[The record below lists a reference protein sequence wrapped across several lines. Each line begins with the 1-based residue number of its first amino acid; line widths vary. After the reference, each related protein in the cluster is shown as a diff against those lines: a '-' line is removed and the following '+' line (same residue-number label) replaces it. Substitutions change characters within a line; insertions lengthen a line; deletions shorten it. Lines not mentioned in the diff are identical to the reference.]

1 MKLATLAGRSP
12 DGELV
17 VVSADGHHC
26 VPAAA
31 IATSLQDALERWREV
46 EPALRALAARL
57 EARRCPEARRFDA
70 ASARAPLPRCW
81 QWLDGS
87 AFPSHGDLMDVV
99 FKVEKKNDPARP
111 LMYQGLS
118 NQFLPPA
125 ADVPLP
131 SADDGIDFEGEFGVI
146 TDFVPMG
153 VSPEQARS
161 HIRLVVLV
169 NDWSLRRIAPVEMK
183 TGFGWVQAKPAC
195 SMAPVAVTPDALGAA
210 WRDAR
215 VHLRLEVELNGQR
228 FGAAHG
234 GAMGFG
240 FDELV
245 AHAAYSRDLV
255 AGTVIGSGTVSN
267 ADYRV
272 VGSSCIA
279 ERRAIEIV
287 DLGEARTPYMCFED
301 RVRMQARYDDGSV
314 GPFGAIEQRVVR
326 RPRP

>member
-1 MKLATLAGRSP
+1 MKLATSPARSP
-12 DGELV
+12 DGELI
-17 VVSADGHHC
+17 VVSADGSLAA
-26 VPAAA
+26 PATA
-31 IATSLQDALERWREV
+31 IAPTLLNALERWHEV

-57 EARRCPEARRFDA
+57 EAGHCPEARHFDA
-70 ASARAPLPRCW
+70 ASAWAPLPRCW

-99 FKVEKKNDPARP
+99 FKVEKKNDPTRP

-118 NQFLPPA
+118 NLFLPPA

-131 SADDGIDFEGEFGVI
+131 SEDDGIDFEGEFGVI

-195 SMAPVAVTPDALGAA
+195 SMAPVAVTPEALGAA
-210 WRDAR
+210 WREYR
-215 VHLRLEVELNGQR
+215 VHLRLDVELNGHG

-234 GAMGFG
+234 AAMAFG

-279 ERRAIEIV
+279 ERRAIEMV
-287 DLGEARTPYMCFED
+287 DLGEARTPYMRFGD
-301 RVRMQARYDDGSV
+301 RVRMQARRDDGSV
-314 GPFGAIEQRVVR
+314 GPFGMIEQRVVR
-326 RPRP
+326 RQRP

>member
-1 MKLATLAGRSP
+1 
-12 DGELV
+12 
-17 VVSADGHHC
+17 
-26 VPAAA
+26 
-31 IATSLQDALERWREV
+31 
-46 EPALRALAARL
+46 
-57 EARRCPEARRFDA
+57 
-70 ASARAPLPRCW
+70 
-81 QWLDGS
+81 
-87 AFPSHGDLMDVV
+87 
-99 FKVEKKNDPARP
+99 
-111 LMYQGLS
+111 
-118 NQFLPPA
+118 
-125 ADVPLP
+125 
-131 SADDGIDFEGEFGVI
+131 
-146 TDFVPMG
+146 
-153 VSPEQARS
+153 
-161 HIRLVVLV
+161 
-169 NDWSLRRIAPVEMK
+169 MK